1 MTGVFEVNSVE
12 ETWAL
17 ARQFAAE
24 LKPGDV
30 VCLEGDLGAGKT
42 TFTQG
47 LAAALGVAGRVTSPT
62 FCLVQEHRKVGK
74 WESGKV
80 GEGGEEVGKWKSGK
94 VGECGEEVVKLES
107 GKVEVCGEE
116 VEKCESG
123 KVEECGEE
131 VGNWERG
138 VDAGRGTLPP
148 SHPPTLPPS
157 HLPTFPPSHPPTLLV
172 HMDLYRLR
180 GEDDVLAIGWE
191 DYLAE
196 GAILVV
202 EWPERAGSLIPPTA
216 KHVVFT
222 HLDGHERR
230 RLEFA

>member
-17 ARQFAAE
+17 ARQFAVE

-62 FCLVQEHRKVGK
+62 FCLVQEHRRVEK
-74 WESGKV
+74 WESGRV
-80 GEGGEEVGKWKSGK
+80 A
-94 VGECGEEVVKLES
+94 L
-107 GKVEVCGEE
+107 
-116 VEKCESG
+116 
-123 KVEECGEE
+123 
-131 VGNWERG
+131 
-138 VDAGRGTLPP
+138 
-148 SHPPTLPPS
+148 
-157 HLPTFPPSHPPTLLV
+157 LLV